1 MFLLNVV
8 ILQSAVYIT
17 LLHSFLGNGNEG
29 RIRLN
34 IGRVK
39 SAFPSK

>member
-8 ILQSAVYIT
+8 ILQLVVYIT

-29 RIRLN
+29 FVLTSVESN
-34 IGRVK
+34 LPFK
-39 SAFPSK
+39 